1 MQKAS
6 CTELRSCV
14 KVEVDV
20 LLLQCCFTSTEA
32 RWLIRDGDRGGRGR
46 KSEGSTADTARKRPE
61 RPWTAA
67 RTMEVLR
74 RRWTSWALVL
84 NKPTFSV
91 DVKQQFNQ
99 PLALSEP
106 GPTRTPD
113 RTRRQTKST
122 CKTRPGGPGRP
133 CRVLAL
139 PGTDR
144 PQGDRH
150 REHAI
155 NSSALTTPRT
165 RPLLNC
171 FTTPCL
177 RSRFSVKADSPP
189 DQALLLFWDGEV
201 EVFDIPRFFH

>member
-1 MQKAS
+1 MY
-6 CTELRSCV
+6 
-14 KVEVDV
+14 
-20 LLLQCCFTSTEA
+20 
-32 RWLIRDGDRGGRGR
+32 
-46 KSEGSTADTARKRPE
+46 
-61 RPWTAA
+61 
-67 RTMEVLR
+67 
-74 RRWTSWALVL
+74 
-84 NKPTFSV
+84 
-91 DVKQQFNQ
+91 VKQHFNQ

-122 CKTRPGGPGRP
+122 CKTRRAGPGRP

-139 PGTDR
+139 ADR

-177 RSRFSVKADSPP
+177 RSLFSVKADSPP

-201 EVFDIPRFFH
+201 EVFDIPVFSTGVAARHRQGHHLTVEQLLPCLSSSACERDQFCCKP